1 MQAFA
6 RYRALGALPRERLQA
21 RNSAAFD
28 ASTQAQ
34 AEIDAAVNDATCL
47 VQSELKATLLQLS
60 GDVAAALVDERKGLI
75 ARMQAADNRE
85 ILALSKLS

>member
-21 RNSAAFD
+21 CNSAAFD